1 MSKKIYEDS
10 FWYYRLKFLAD
21 RYIRGSFKKLKFIGK
36 EKVPQ
41 DGPVIYAPNHCDALM
56 DPLAVLTM
64 FDNEKMVFVAR
75 ADIFE
80 GKKARKALNFL
91 KIMPI
96 NRRRDGIRNMTK
108 TEETIHKSIDV
119 LVHKVKFC
127 ILPEGTH
134 RPMHGLL
141 PIGKGVARVAYG
153 TYQQLGPD
161 VPVYIVPVG
170 LEYGDYFRY
179 RNTLLVQ
186 VGDPINVTEYIRENP
201 EMSEHDI
208 MQGIREMVSARLSE
222 NIVHVKDEEHYD
234 AIWEASKLLSGR
246 LPQSDLKSRFDANK
260 AAITRIEK
268 FSAEKPEEAERLF
281 KEILEFRE
289 QRRAAKISI
298 NSINKRHPFASCLWN
313 TLLSLITLPLFL
325 VIAIASLP
333 VWMGSEIAVSGVKD
347 RAFHNSFR
355 MLIHLVGWTVLLL
368 IYLIVLLCTIKWYW
382 AILITLALIPAP
394 NLVYDYFELIRM
406 MASDWRLVFHATL
419 RQKYFDL
426 LNKIRKI

>member
-1 MSKKIYEDS
+1 MAGKIYDDS
-10 FWYYRLKFLAD
+10 FWYYRLKFLTD
-21 RYIRGSFKKLKFIGK
+21 RYIRSSFKKLKFIGK

-41 DGPVIYAPNHCDALM
+41 EGAVIYAPNHCDALM

-80 GKKARKALNFL
+80 GQKARKALNFL

-108 TEETIHKSIDV
+108 AEETIRKSIDV

-153 TYQQLGPD
+153 TYQELGPD

-186 VGDPINVTEYIRENP
+186 VGDPINVTQYIQENP

-208 MQGIREMVSARLSE
+208 MQGIREMVGARLSE
-222 NIVHVKDEEHYD
+222 NIVHVKDEAHYD
-234 AIWEASKLLSGR
+234 AIWEAAKLLSGR
-246 LPQSDLKSRFDANK
+246 LPASDLKARFDANR
-260 AAITRIEK
+260 AAIGRIERYA
-268 FSAEKPEEAERLF
+268 STKPEEAEKLF
-281 KEILEFRE
+281 AEILDFKK
-289 QRRAAKISI
+289 QRQEAKISI
-298 NSINKRHPFASCLWN
+298 NSINKRRPFASCLWN
-313 TLLSLITLPLFL
+313 TVLGLVTLPLFL
-325 VIAIASLP
+325 IIAIASLP
-333 VWMGSEIAVSGVKD
+333 VWMSSEIAVSGVKD
-347 RAFHNSFR
+347 KAFHNSFR
-355 MLIHLVGWTVLLL
+355 MLIHLVGWTLLLL

-382 AILITLALIPAP
+382 AIAITLALIPAP
-394 NLVYDYFELIRM
+394 NLVYDYFELCRM
-406 MASDWRLVFHATL
+406 IGSDWRLVFHGSL
-419 RQKYFDL
+419 RQKYFEL
-426 LNKIRKI
+426 LNKIRNI